1 MKTNAAIKKSVT
13 KEIPL
18 EADVDELLNGSD
30 EFTPVGI
37 GGEQLDTPCIKKRYF
52 ELRTNN

>member
-37 GGEQLDTPCIKKRYF
+37 GGKQLDTPCIKKKI
-52 ELRTNN
+52 LRIKNK

>member
-1 MKTNAAIKKSVT
+1 VT

-37 GGEQLDTPCIKKRYF
+37 GGEQLDTPCIKKGYF